1 MTPNRQ
7 HAISHGT
14 IEVIWILPHDLCL
27 PNIDT
32 VAACNNYS
40 FILDLSQPFW
50 CTDQLINNHNSLMKF
65 LISLLNTAVRV
76 LISLKCHS
84 SSVCMHRMHASVWI
98 LTTVTGHGC
107 RGHLVDN
114 RPLMGGGPAQH
125 GFSLDPLW
133 NILLCHLPLRAYGKN
148 NIRSP
153 ILRTQVGLTS
163 TKQWELHHFMRIHDF
178 NWAFSNTCKQ

>member
-84 SSVCMHRMHASVWI
+84 APACVCIECMQVCGSSPQSLGMGAEATWWI
-98 LTTVTGHGC
+98 TGRWWEEAQPSTVSPST
-107 RGHLVDN
+107 RSETSSFVIS
-114 RPLMGGGPAQH
+114 PSGPMART
-125 GFSLDPLW
+125 
-133 NILLCHLPLRAYGKN
+133 ILEVL
-148 NIRSP
+148 
-153 ILRTQVGLTS
+153 
-163 TKQWELHHFMRIHDF
+163 F
-178 NWAFSNTCKQ
+178 